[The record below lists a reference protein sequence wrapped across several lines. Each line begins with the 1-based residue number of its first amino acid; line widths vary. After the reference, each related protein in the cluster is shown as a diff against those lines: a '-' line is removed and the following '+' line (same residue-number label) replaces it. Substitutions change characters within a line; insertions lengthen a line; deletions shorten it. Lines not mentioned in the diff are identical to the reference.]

1 MVSFCDIPLSQTQEH
16 IINYGSYA
24 LGFDKQWGMKKN
36 ISPVHYIYKDSICAR
51 VIREVYKS
59 LPKDAFNQR
68 CGCLQFNAQT
78 AIFYYGKPYRGK
90 MLRPTTMDDVTFYN
104 EREWRYVPFADQTIK
119 ERAEIPAEVR
129 PMLSEREYGIP
140 EVRHD
145 ATTSL
150 HRHYRLTFAAGD
162 VKYLIVE
169 NEQEIPEIVDFIN
182 DKLVEQGENTELR
195 DCSEND
201 KKRLTSRLL
210 SMKQIKQDF

>member
-16 IINYGSYA
+16 VMNYGNYA

-51 VIREVYKS
+51 VIREVYRA
-59 LPKDAFNQR
+59 LPEDAFNQR

-90 MLRPTTMDDVTFYN
+90 MLRQPEKDDVTFYN

-119 ERAEIPAEVR
+119 EREKIPADVR
-129 PMLSEREYGIP
+129 PMLSEREYGNSQ
-140 EVRHD
+140 VLLD

-150 HRHYRLTFAAGD
+150 HRHYRLTFAAKD

-169 NEQEIPEIVDFIN
+169 NEEEIPEIVDFIY
-182 DKLVEQGENTELR
+182 DQLGEQGENTELR
-195 DCSEND
+195 HCSQND
-201 KKRLTSRLL
+201 KKRLTTRVL
-210 SMKQIKQDF
+210 SLRQIKQDF